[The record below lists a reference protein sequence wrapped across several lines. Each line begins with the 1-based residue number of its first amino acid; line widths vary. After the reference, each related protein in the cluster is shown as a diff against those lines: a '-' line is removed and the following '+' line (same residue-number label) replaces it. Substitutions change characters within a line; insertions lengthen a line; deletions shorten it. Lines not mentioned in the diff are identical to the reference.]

1 LIPLKDFYTK
11 KEIRLGRNKMMKKIH
26 VIAILIIFYLTIIS
40 GCIDENDSIELI
52 NLTKFKLT
60 ENDFEDEFKKGDEE
74 YITQPYN
81 VTEGNLFEGLKVYRK
96 YEVLFLKNDTTFII
110 QQIAQL
116 QSEDICKTLID
127 TLRAK
132 NSIAGITEDWN
143 FSDLEMQIIGDDSI
157 LKQNIS
163 NINNKAV
170 TIYLSAFRIDNIVNI
185 ILTASLPKNNII
197 EYNNIVFD
205 RITAI

>member
-1 LIPLKDFYTK
+1 MI
-11 KEIRLGRNKMMKKIH
+11 KKIH
-26 VIAILIIFYLTIIS
+26 VIGILFLLCLTIIS
-40 GCIDENDSIELI
+40 GCIDENDESIELI
-52 NLTKFKLT
+52 NLTKFRLT
-60 ENDFEDEFKKGDEE
+60 VDDFELDFKKSNEE

-96 YEVLFLKNDTTFII
+96 YEVLFLKNDSTFII

-116 QSEDICKTLID
+116 QSKETCKTLID

-132 NSIAGITEDWN
+132 ASIAGITEDWN

-157 LKQNIS
+157 LKQSIS
-163 NINNKAV
+163 KINNNVA

-185 ILTASLPKNNII
+185 ILTASLPENKII

-205 RITAI
+205 RINAR